1 MKRKFFGTD
10 GIRGRTNQGM
20 MTAGLAMRVAQAA
33 GSYFRQN
40 SGSHRVVIG
49 KDTRLSGYMMESA
62 LVAGFTSVGVD
73 VIQTGPL
80 PTPAIS
86 LLTREMRADLGVM
99 ISASH
104 NLFED
109 NGIKLFGPDG
119 FKLSDHDELAIEKLI
134 ESEPQLAAPMD
145 IGRARRI
152 DDAAGRYIHSVKQS
166 IDPDINLQGL
176 KVVVDCANGAAY
188 KVAPTVIWEL
198 GAQVVTLGVDPNG
211 TNINANVGAT
221 AVGNLQKRV
230 LDEGA
235 DIGIALDGDA
245 DRLIVIDEKG
255 QIIDGDQV
263 MGLIATRMHD
273 QGELRGKGIV
283 STVMSNLGLER
294 YLKNIGLTL
303 ERADVGDR
311 YVIEKM
317 RAGNYNVGGEQS
329 GHIIL
334 LDSSRTGDGTIAAL
348 KILSHLVRTG
358 KPASEILNLFQPVPQ
373 ILKNVSF
380 KGETPLKKNNVRSLI
395 AGAEKELS
403 GNGRLL
409 VRESGTEPV
418 IRVMA
423 EGDSTKEIEDTVD
436 RICEALEGQ

>member
-1 MKRKFFGTD
+1 
-10 GIRGRTNQGM
+10 
-20 MTAGLAMRVAQAA
+20 
-33 GSYFRQN
+33 
-40 SGSHRVVIG
+40 
-49 KDTRLSGYMMESA
+49 
-62 LVAGFTSVGVD
+62 
-73 VIQTGPL
+73 
-80 PTPAIS
+80 
-86 LLTREMRADLGVM
+86 
-99 ISASH
+99 
-104 NLFED
+104 
-109 NGIKLFGPDG
+109 
-119 FKLSDHDELAIEKLI
+119 
-134 ESEPQLAAPMD
+134 
-145 IGRARRI
+145 
-152 DDAAGRYIHSVKQS
+152 
-166 IDPDINLQGL
+166 
-176 KVVVDCANGAAY
+176 
-188 KVAPTVIWEL
+188 
-198 GAQVVTLGVDPNG
+198 
-211 TNINANVGAT
+211 
-221 AVGNLQKRV
+221 
-230 LDEGA
+230 
-235 DIGIALDGDA
+235 
-245 DRLIVIDEKG
+245 
-255 QIIDGDQV
+255 
-263 MGLIATRMHD
+263 MHD

-334 LDSSRTGDGTIAAL
+334 LDRSRTGDGTIAAL

-373 ILKNVSF
+373 ILKNESF